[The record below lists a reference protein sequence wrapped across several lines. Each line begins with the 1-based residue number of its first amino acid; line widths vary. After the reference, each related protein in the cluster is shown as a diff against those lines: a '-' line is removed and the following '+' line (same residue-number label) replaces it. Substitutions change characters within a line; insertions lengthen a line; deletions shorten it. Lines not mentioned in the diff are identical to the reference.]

1 MWGSKMPMTLSAA
14 PNHAQIR
21 SLDSR
26 IRPVQLD
33 GGEDQ
38 PVSTTLASYL
48 RKLRP
53 FSTRQHFGRNEVIFQ
68 EVDPTERVYR
78 GISGMVRTCRHTAN
92 GTRHVADFVLPGE
105 LIANAECA
113 EHPFTAEAI
122 TPVTLIGYA
131 RSSFD
136 RLASSVPAVR
146 VRLVSLLSTNLLT
159 AQRQLFVLGSQTA
172 RQRIASFV
180 LRLADRGDV
189 TRGERLDIADHL
201 GMTIETLC
209 RAIAALRDDRVITVP
224 NSKQL
229 ILNDI
234 AASRAIAVAA

>member
-1 MWGSKMPMTLSAA
+1 MPMTLSAA

-38 PVSTTLASYL
+38 PVSTTFASYL

-146 VRLVSLLSTNLLT
+146 VRLVSLLSTNSADCT
-159 AQRQLFVLGSQTA
+159 EAT
-172 RQRIASFV
+172 
-180 LRLADRGDV
+180 LRTRFSNRKTENRVVCSAPGRSRGCDAWRTV
-189 TRGERLDIADHL
+189 RYRRSSRH
-201 GMTIETLC
+201 
-209 RAIAALRDDRVITVP
+209 DDRNVV
-224 NSKQL
+224 SC
-229 ILNDI
+229 DRR
-234 AASRAIAVAA
+234 AAR